1 MDNNT
6 PEQLMKL
13 ITAKWISKPIYIVS
27 KLGIADLLSKG
38 AMSITEIAQ
47 KTSSNEDYLYRI
59 MRALSSFG
67 IFKENRERQFEQ
79 TDMSS
84 FLQKNVMGTFAILF
98 NGEWNDKAWLELFD
112 CVKTGEIPFEKAHG
126 KNIMKYLKE
135 DKYAFK
141 IHNEANAIK
150 SSRTHRAI
158 VDCYDFSQFK
168 TLTDVGGGTGALLS
182 EILFENPELQG
193 ILAEQPDVI
202 LESEF
207 FIEKFKFN
215 ERMKTATCD
224 FFKEVPKGSEAYLL
238 SHILHD
244 WNDEQCE
251 LILKNLR
258 KVIGDN
264 SKLLICEMIIT
275 EPNTSDI
282 TTLLDLEMLVMTGG
296 RERTLNEYE
305 FLLNK
310 TGYKISEVFETMEGV
325 SLIEAVI

>member
-1 MDNNT
+1 MDNNMS
-6 PEQLMKL
+6 EQLMKF

-38 AMSITEIAQ
+38 VMGISELSQ
-47 KTSSNEDYLYRI
+47 KTSSNEEYLYRI

-67 IFKENRERQFEQ
+67 IFKENRARHFEQ

-84 FLQKNVMGTFAILF
+84 LLQSNAMGTFAILF

-112 CVKTGEIPFEKAHG
+112 CVKTGEVPFEKAHG
-126 KNIMKYLKE
+126 KNIMEYLKE

-150 SSRTHRAI
+150 SLRTHRAI

-168 TLTDVGGGTGALLS
+168 SITDVGGGTGALLS
-182 EILFENPELQG
+182 EILFENSELKG
-193 ILAEQPDVI
+193 VLAELPEVI
-202 LESEF
+202 AEAKAFLD
-207 FIEKFKFN
+207 KLKFN
-215 ERMKTATCD
+215 GRIKTTICD
-224 FFKEVPKGSEAYLL
+224 FFKEIPEGSDAYLL

-251 LILKNLR
+251 LILTNL
-258 KVIGDN
+258 KKAMGEN
-264 SKLLICEMIIT
+264 SKLLLCEMVIP
-275 EPNTSDI
+275 ESNTPSI

-296 RERTLNEYE
+296 KERTLDEYGI
-305 FLLNK
+305 LLNK
-310 TGYKISEVFETMEGV
+310 TGFKITNIFETIEWV
-325 SLIEAVI
+325 SLIEVEI